1 MEPCKG
7 LFWWTGER
15 LLCVQFP
22 CGADGNTL
30 GAAAPLADWN
40 NHRRAWA
47 RLPKDV
53 TQGKAFDY
61 YPRGGWNCGRGE
73 PICFSPLFCAGRK
86 WCCKS
91 KTPLGWISC
100 RSSSKRTAAI
110 ITAVIWTSKKEDK
123 S

>member
-15 LLCVQFP
+15 LLCVHFP

-61 YPRGGWNCGRGE
+61 YPRGRVELRQGRAYL
-73 PICFSPLFCAGRK
+73 FLSPL
-86 WCCKS
+86 
-91 KTPLGWISC
+91 LC
-100 RSSSKRTAAI
+100 REEVVLRVKDAFGLDQLPVLLKADGSRHYRCYLD
-110 ITAVIWTSKKEDK
+110 E
-123 S
+123 

>member
-22 CGADGNTL
+22 RGADGNTL

-61 YPRGGWNCGRGE
+61 YPRGRWNCGRGE
-73 PICFSPLFCAGRK
+73 PICFSPLFCAGG
-86 WCCKS
+86 S
-91 KTPLGWISC
+91 G
-100 RSSSKRTAAI
+100 AASQRRLWLDQLPVLLK
-110 ITAVIWTSKKEDK
+110 ADGSRHYRCYLDE
-123 S
+123 

>member
-22 CGADGNTL
+22 CGADGNAL
-30 GAAAPLADWN
+30 GDAAPLADWN

-61 YPRGGWNCGRGE
+61 YPRGRVELRRGKA
-73 PICFSPLFCAGRK
+73 FLFLSPHLCQDKVLEEIRAAFDLENL
-86 WCCKS
+86 
-91 KTPLGWISC
+91 PLRVKADGSRHYRC
-100 RSSSKRTAAI
+100 YLD
-110 ITAVIWTSKKEDK
+110 E
-123 S
+123 

>member
-22 CGADGNTL
+22 CGADGNAL
-30 GAAAPLADWN
+30 GDAAPLADWN

-53 TQGKAFDY
+53 TQGKVFDY
-61 YPRGGWNCGRGE
+61 YPRGRVELRRGKAFLFLSPHLCQNE
-73 PICFSPLFCAGRK
+73 VLEEISERLENWENLKVGQPTGICSYRYIMP
-86 WCCKS
+86 
-91 KTPLGWISC
+91 
-100 RSSSKRTAAI
+100 
-110 ITAVIWTSKKEDK
+110 KE
-123 S
+123 

>member
-7 LFWWTGER
+7 LFWWTRER

-22 CGADGNTL
+22 CGAGGNTL
-30 GAAAPLADWN
+30 GDAAPLADWN

-61 YPRGGWNCGRGE
+61 YPRGRVELRQGRAYL
-73 PICFSPLFCAGRK
+73 FLSPL
-86 WCCKS
+86 
-91 KTPLGWISC
+91 LC
-100 RSSSKRTAAI
+100 REEVVLQVKDAFGLDQLPVLLKADDSRHYRCYLD
-110 ITAVIWTSKKEDK
+110 E
-123 S
+123 

>member
-61 YPRGGWNCGRGE
+61 YPRGRVELRAGA
-73 PICFSPLFCAGRK
+73 SLFVSLPSSVQGGSGAASQR
-86 WCCKS
+86 
-91 KTPLGWISC
+91 TPLGWISC
-100 RSSSKRTAAI
+100 RSSSKRTA
-110 ITAVIWTSKKEDK
+110 SRHYRCYLDE
-123 S
+123 

>member
-22 CGADGNTL
+22 CGADGNAL
-30 GAAAPLADWN
+30 GDAAPLADWN

-61 YPRGGWNCGRGE
+61 YPRGRVELRQGR
-73 PICFSPLFCAGRK
+73 AHRK
-86 WCCKS
+86 
-91 KTPLGWISC
+91 
-100 RSSSKRTAAI
+100 A
-110 ITAVIWTSKKEDK
+110 
-123 S
+123 